1 MKRGHLDSDVY
12 VGEITGRRMDELF
25 RACAGDAER
34 AVAQALA
41 KGLDKDEKGQGGV
54 TALHVCG

>member
-1 MKRGHLDSDVY
+1 
-12 VGEITGRRMDELF
+12 MDELF